1 MVVWDWSAVTPLG
14 WLLMAAFLACAVAP
28 LVVAWKQRIPI
39 SLGMV
44 ISLLACWALQTVL
57 SYFEGTHGFLELTFA
72 VLPMVQMDISQS
84 YRLVTAGWLHATGSG
99 GALSISHVLGNVL
112 VIALVGVPL
121 EQRLGRSRFL
131 AIYLI
136 GAIAGN
142 VAWWLSHLGEYR
154 LALGASGAAF
164 GLLGCYL
171 ACWPR
176 DEIEFPLILIR
187 KWPVA
192 LIALL
197 KFGLEI
203 VQVGMLHGGFT
214 EPSSVANLAH
224 IGGFFFCYVVGRPI
238 AQGGPTPPEV
248 RDGGPSA
255 GSLEK
260 GERHERLRKM
270 GSVSSDPWEAAG
282 KELEGAAAQSLEKL
296 RIEGDELET
305 RQAWLEELAEQAV
318 CPECGASLD
327 VEVHDEVARM
337 RCSRSKKHLYW
348 P

>member
-1 MVVWDWSAVTPLG
+1 MAVWDWSAVPPLG
-14 WLLMAAFLACAVAP
+14 WALMAVFMACAIVP
-28 LVVAWKQRIPI
+28 IVVVWRQRIPI
-39 SLGMV
+39 SLGIV
-44 ISLLACWALQTVL
+44 ISLLACWMLQTGL
-57 SYFEGTHGFLELTFA
+57 SYFDETRNFLEVTFA
-72 VLPMVQMDISQS
+72 VFPAVQVDLSHS
-84 YRLVTAGWLHATGSG
+84 YRMVTAAWLHATGSG
-99 GALSISHVLGNVL
+99 GVLSISHVLGNVL

-121 EQRLGRSRFL
+121 EQRLGRVRFL

-136 GAIAGN
+136 GAVAGN
-142 VAWWLSHLGEYR
+142 VAWLVSHLGEYH
-154 LALGASGAAF
+154 LSLGASGAAF

-171 ACWPR
+171 VCWPR

-224 IGGFFFCYVVGRPI
+224 IGGFFVCYVVGRPI
-238 AQGGPTPPEV
+238 ARGGPTSPDV
-248 RDGGPSA
+248 RDAGPSA

-270 GSVSSDPWEAAG
+270 GSVSSDPWAAAG
-282 KELEGAAAQSLEKL
+282 KALEGAAADSLEKL
-296 RIEGDELET
+296 RVEGDELET
-305 RQAWLEELAEQAV
+305 RQAWLEELAEQAA
-318 CPECGASLD
+318 CPECGGSLE

-337 RCSRSKKHLYW
+337 RCSDSKKHLYW